1 MLSLYMCTLT
11 QQLYNS
17 VVVKGYIASYW
28 LYNGYTHCIQKKV
41 LLLINTIS
49 INQ

>member
-1 MLSLYMCTLT
+1 MLNLYMCTLT

-28 LYNGYTHCIQKKV
+28 LYNGYVHRMQKKV
-41 LLLINTIS
+41 LPSINT
-49 INQ
+49 NKH